1 MITDYTGKIPKGW
14 KAIAF
19 GDEEY
24 LKVVS
29 GGTPDTKKSEY
40 WDGDIFWAIP
50 TDITNL
56 NGNHIIKDTERKITQ
71 AGVDG
76 SSAKPLPIGSVLM
89 TSRATIGEAAINEVP
104 ITTNQ
109 GFQSFVCS
117 DKLYNY
123 YLLYSIHLW
132 KNKIAHLGGQST
144 FKEVNRTL
152 LKKFQIPIPEDI
164 EEQRSIADLIRS
176 VDDAILSV
184 DYAVDVAKRVKR
196 GLMQDLLTRGIGYS
210 EFKDDKTL
218 GKIPSTWKSVAL
230 GNNEYFE
237 LISGGTP
244 DTKIESYWDGDIPWA
259 TPTDITNLKGKNTIN
274 NTERKITKEGVDN
287 SSAKILPPGSVLMTS
302 RATIGD
308 AAINE
313 IPMCT
318 NQGFQSLICS
328 KLVYNY
334 YLLYLIQLNKL
345 KISRL
350 GGQSTFKE
358 VNKTLLKK
366 FRIGIPTDYKE
377 QEKISSFLL
386 ISDKKIE
393 LEKLRKEKLLRI
405 KKGLMQDLLT
415 GRKRLSSFKG
425 DS

>member
-123 YLLYSIHLW
+123 
-132 KNKIAHLGGQST
+132 
-144 FKEVNRTL
+144 
-152 LKKFQIPIPEDI
+152 
-164 EEQRSIADLIRS
+164 
-176 VDDAILSV
+176 
-184 DYAVDVAKRVKR
+184 
-196 GLMQDLLTRGIGYS
+196 
-210 EFKDDKTL
+210 
-218 GKIPSTWKSVAL
+218 
-230 GNNEYFE
+230 
-237 LISGGTP
+237 
-244 DTKIESYWDGDIPWA
+244 
-259 TPTDITNLKGKNTIN
+259 
-274 NTERKITKEGVDN
+274 
-287 SSAKILPPGSVLMTS
+287 
-302 RATIGD
+302 
-308 AAINE
+308 
-313 IPMCT
+313 
-318 NQGFQSLICS
+318 
-328 KLVYNY
+328 
-334 YLLYLIQLNKL
+334 
-345 KISRL
+345 
-350 GGQSTFKE
+350 
-358 VNKTLLKK
+358 
-366 FRIGIPTDYKE
+366 
-377 QEKISSFLL
+377 
-386 ISDKKIE
+386 
-393 LEKLRKEKLLRI
+393 
-405 KKGLMQDLLT
+405 
-415 GRKRLSSFKG
+415 
-425 DS
+425 